1 MTAAMTR
8 HLAPPELYFIYILP
22 IFYLSTYIFA
32 HNYHP
37 HTKAHASRHPQIFL
51 DNAIVFLRLLN
62 PFQSLETQREKLF
75 GSTRTRVDPSPYP
88 PPT

>member
-8 HLAPPELYFIYILP
+8 HLAPPELYSIYILP
-22 IFYLSTYIFA
+22 IFYISTYISA
-32 HNYHP
+32 PDYHP
-37 HTKAHASRHPQIFL
+37 NTNAHMPPHPQNFL
-51 DNAIVFLRLLN
+51 DNSIVFLRLRN
-62 PFQSLETQREKLF
+62 PFQSLGTQREKLF